1 MNKVREKT
9 EILQK
14 VGVVIKIKF
23 KDSCVDIINKA
34 VLPESLVEFG
44 DLVLNQELSND
55 GIIFRVSTKQNA
67 DERIR
72 SIARTV
78 DDFLVAVKLTLN
90 ILKLA
95 NNVNGTHNN

>member
-1 MNKVREKT
+1 MNKVRGKT
-9 EILQK
+9 EILRK
-14 VGVVIKIKF
+14 VGVAIELKF
-23 KDSCVDIINKA
+23 KGSCVDVINKA
-34 VLPESLVEFG
+34 VLPESLVEFE

-55 GIIFRVSTKQNA
+55 RIIFRVSTRQNA

-90 ILKLA
+90 ILKALIRYSDR
-95 NNVNGTHNN
+95 